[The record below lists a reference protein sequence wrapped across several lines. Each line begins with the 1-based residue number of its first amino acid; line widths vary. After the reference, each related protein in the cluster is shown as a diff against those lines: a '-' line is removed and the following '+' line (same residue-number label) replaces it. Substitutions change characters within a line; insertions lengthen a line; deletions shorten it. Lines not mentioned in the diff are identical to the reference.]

1 MWKDDAI
8 CRWFAAS
15 LALIA
20 LSVSTST
27 VAAER
32 SDGAQSIEPVSKN
45 APTEE
50 SVEPAISVVT
60 EAEQSLE
67 TIRKVVEAA
76 RREVSQL
83 ETAKRAA
90 DSKADQAIADATKGL
105 QSVGPGSTG
114 KTAEELRGEVASAIH
129 ASDEAGRALAEAR
142 VKLASA
148 EKAAAEEATRLIA
161 EVKATGL
168 AAEKHVSELKADA
181 KRSADE
187 VAKAV
192 SMVAEA
198 EAARFAAEAEL
209 ERRKRIALDAINR
222 AADSRRALAD
232 AEATD
237 VAIDQGLERLST
249 EAARLSPS
257 IESAE
262 TQQ

>member
-1 MWKDDAI
+1 MWKGDAI
-8 CRWFAAS
+8 FRWLAAG
-15 LALIA
+15 LALVA
-20 LSVSTST
+20 LSISTSIVT
-27 VAAER
+27 AEQ
-32 SDGAQSIEPVSKN
+32 SDDTKRIESASKN
-45 APTEE
+45 APTED
-50 SVEPAISVVT
+50 SVKQAISVVT

-67 TIRKVVEAA
+67 AVRKVVEAA
-76 RREVSQL
+76 RREVSQR
-83 ETAKRAA
+83 ETAKRSA

-148 EKAAAEEATRLIA
+148 EKAATKEARRLIA

-192 SMVAEA
+192 RMVAEA

-237 VAIDQGLERLST
+237 AAIDQGLERLST